1 MGVLVLAI
9 DSNLVM
15 LLIELVWALFNSGF
29 RSMYN
34 MRTLDFDGVK
44 KRGKLEFLLNF

>member
-15 LLIELVWALFNSGF
+15 LLIELVWALFNS
-29 RSMYN
+29 RSMNN